1 MKIVHLCVSCFY
13 IDGFGYQENELVRQ
27 HVADG
32 HDVLVIASTET
43 FDAEGRLTYVQPREY
58 VGTDG
63 AKVVRLPYRRVL
75 PHRIMRKL
83 RAHPGVRTLLERA
96 RPDLIVFH
104 GLCGWE
110 LLTVARYAA
119 RFPNVKVFADSHE
132 DHFNSGRN
140 WLSRDLL
147 HGQYYRR
154 ILHAALPVLQPIL
167 CISVDTMRFVHEVY
181 RIPEKQLEFFPLGGR
196 VFDDDEYQRRRARTR
211 AEFHI
216 EDHETLFV
224 QSGKM
229 DAAKRLIESLR
240 AFAEVPSQTA
250 RFLVAGSL
258 DASIKSEALALIDK
272 DPRVRFIGWLAS
284 DRLRDLLCAAD
295 LYVQPGS
302 QSATMQMSLC
312 CRCPVILDDVASHE
326 PFVQGCGWLVR
337 DQGEL
342 VSAVLAAAADPT
354 GLRRMSEVAAGIAAR
369 MLDYRELAARLTR

>member
-1 MKIVHLCVSCFY
+1 
-13 IDGFGYQENELVRQ
+13 
-27 HVADG
+27 
-32 HDVLVIASTET
+32 
-43 FDAEGRLTYVQPREY
+43 
-58 VGTDG
+58 
-63 AKVVRLPYRRVL
+63 
-75 PHRIMRKL
+75 MRKL
-83 RAHPGVRTLLERA
+83 RAHPGVGSLLERA

-140 WLSRDLL
+140 WLSRVVL
-147 HGQYYRR
+147 HKQYYRR

-167 CISVDTMRFVHEVY
+167 CISVDTMRFVQQVY
-181 RIPEKQLEFFPLGGR
+181 GIPAQRLEFFPLGGR
-196 VFDDDEYQRRRARTR
+196 ILEDDEYHRRRARTR
-211 AEFHI
+211 AEFSI
-216 EDHETLFV
+216 GAHETLFV

-240 AFAEVPSQTA
+240 AFAEVPSPSA
-250 RFLVAGSL
+250 RFLVAGAL
-258 DASIKSEALALIDK
+258 DASIKSEALAMIEK
-272 DPRVRFIGWLAS
+272 DPRVRFIGWLSS

-337 DQGEL
+337 DQDGL
-342 VSAVLAAAADPT
+342 ISAMKAAAADPT
-354 GLRRMSEVAAGIAAR
+354 ALRGMSEVAAGVAAR
-369 MLDYRELAARLTR
+369 MLDYRQLAARLTR